1 MWISIQSGDLWL
13 WDLEILSIQLGRDS
27 TQAISTKDCP
37 KSDGEYDWGIAMPCK
52 YTLKSCLSQL
62 QDICAEYVEPSDID
76 DFTYYYHVEIC
87 YLP

>member
-1 MWISIQSGDLWL
+1 
-13 WDLEILSIQLGRDS
+13 
-27 TQAISTKDCP
+27 
-37 KSDGEYDWGIAMPCK
+37 MPCK